1 MGSKNIGV
9 HCQWITCKIKA
20 DIASNDIGLQHS
32 HKRIIKQV
40 THVCISRIHVY
51 IVPFVRICPPEPI
64 NGVIWIPAHHEIRLG
79 IDMSKNKRITD
90 LRIGGSS
97 DRVPKSPR
105 NTALIAW
112 LVLSIMATDII
123 VDLRGRNSREFMKGV
138 SLLSDAA
145 DRHTDTKELC
155 ARMYISSNHGYVWG
169 IPITISTP
177 S

>member
-64 NGVIWIPAHHEIRLG
+64 NGVIWIPAHHQIRLS
-79 IDMSKNKRITD
+79 IVHVFYKLKELPD
-90 LRIGGSS
+90 LRICGSS
-97 DRVPKSPR
+97 DKVPKSSR
-105 NTALIAW
+105 NVVAIAC
-112 LVLSIMATDII
+112 LMSLIMAPK
-123 VDLRGRNSREFMKGV
+123 SKQKE
-138 SLLSDAA
+138 
-145 DRHTDTKELC
+145 DRINE
-155 ARMYISSNHGYVWG
+155 
-169 IPITISTP
+169 
-177 S
+177 